1 MNRCIFMGRF
11 AADPEIRYTQDNTA
25 VVRGRLALNRSKGD
39 EADFINIVGF
49 GKTAENIQKYFLKG
63 NPILIESHV
72 QVGSY
77 TNKEGRKVTT
87 HDFVIDHWEFVG
99 SKSDEPKKVP
109 DGEFVDVPEGS
120 GEDLPWT

>member
-1 MNRCIFMGRF
+1 M
-11 AADPEIRYTQDNTA
+11 
-25 VVRGRLALNRSKGD
+25 
-39 EADFINIVGF
+39 
-49 GKTAENIQKYFLKG
+49 
-63 NPILIESHV
+63 

-99 SKSDEPKKVP
+99 GKADEQKKVP
-109 DGEFVDVPEGS
+109 DGELVDVPEGS